1 MEENIIK
8 RLMTSVKCS
17 VCGQRF
23 ETYNIDVL
31 SECKDLWVLKAS
43 CPGCHTQCLVVAI
56 VNQEKAPEVI
66 TDLTEAELDKFSA
79 AGRVT
84 ADDVLDMHNL
94 LKNFDGDFSWLF
106 NWKQA

>member
-66 TDLTEAELDKFSA
+66 TDLTEAELDKFNQS
-79 AGRVT
+79 GILS
-84 ADDVLDMHNL
+84 ADDVLDIHDFL
-94 LKNFDGDFSWLF
+94 QNFNGDFSQLF
-106 NWKQA
+106 R